1 MLKLLRK
8 IWDKMNEPQN
18 EKVLIVLLP
27 CLAILTAG
35 CILAPRLFYLA
46 GQAVIQDK
54 ADVPQST
61 EIIESAAPQ
70 SAGISTA
77 SGNTQ
82 FVPTSAPTQ
91 TSVPSPSVSE
101 SPTAK
106 VYLSAVSTEKD
117 LYVRIMDES
126 GAMLTGEKF
135 TLNFD
140 YPSGE
145 TYSFSSETDGT
156 CYLVRLEPG
165 EYTVRMADK
174 EGYVTA
180 EPVSCTVKAQVEYVQ
195 IEHIDEYLDVV
206 DNTAISQT
214 EIKTG
219 NDSGQTV
226 TPEIIVSVPEVS
238 GPNSTVTEEIPV
250 LDESGDIQYSYSF
263 DLGPGGFILLA
274 ESGLESQVIPMDE
287 NNDGIAEY
295 GLQWVSEGPDENG
308 IDQGYYEGVELYA
321 ADGKPLSVY
330 SVTATP
336 VTELVTT
343 LMGWQEID
351 GNTYYYDGYGNPV
364 VGLKSIDGK
373 LYYFNQYG
381 IKARSL
387 GIDVSFYNEGI
398 NWPAVKAQGID
409 FAIVRVG
416 GRGWETGLLYD
427 DVCFQQNLNGA
438 RAAGLKVGVYFYST
452 AIDAVEA
459 VQEASLVLE
468 RLNGTALDY
477 PIFIDV
483 EQSGDYPYGRS
494 DQLSKTMRNEIV
506 TAFCQTVINSGYRAG
521 VYSGQNFFANHIDHN
536 ALSQYYI
543 WLASYTSNNK
553 LPGYGGHYD
562 MWQFTDGGVV
572 NGIKGKVDMNVIF

>member
-1 MLKLLRK
+1 
-8 IWDKMNEPQN
+8 MNEPQN
-18 EKVLIVLLP
+18 EKVLIILLP
-27 CLAILTAG
+27 CIAILTAG
-35 CILAPRLFYLA
+35 CILAPRLFYFA
-46 GQAVIQDK
+46 GQTVHDEERT
-54 ADVPQST
+54 PQQT
-61 EIIESAAPQ
+61 VQISATP
-70 SAGISTA
+70 
-77 SGNTQ
+77 
-82 FVPTSAPTQ
+82 
-91 TSVPSPSVSE
+91 
-101 SPTAK
+101 SPTA
-106 VYLSAVSTEKD
+106 AVELPVAASVSPTVEPVASPTATSTPTSKAVLAASSTEKD
-117 LYVRIMDES
+117 LYVRVMDEN
-126 GAMLTGEKF
+126 GAMLTGERF
-135 TLNFD
+135 TLSFD

-145 TYSFSSETDGT
+145 SYSFKTETDGT

-165 EYTVRMADK
+165 EYTVSMEAAD
-174 EGYVTA
+174 GYTAA
-180 EPVSCTVKAQVEYVQ
+180 EPIRCNVKAQVEYVQ
-195 IEHIDEYLDVV
+195 IEHIDQYLDVV
-206 DNTAISQT
+206 DNTSLDQS

-219 NDSGQTV
+219 NDSGQVV
-226 TPEIIVSVPEVS
+226 TPEIIVTVPEAS
-238 GPNSTVTEEIPV
+238 GTNSTVTEEIPV

-263 DLGPGGFILLA
+263 DTGPNGFILLR
-274 ESGLESQVIPMDE
+274 ETGLESQVIPMDE

-295 GLQWVSEGPDENG
+295 GLQWISEGLDENG
-308 IDQGYYEGVELYA
+308 IDQGYYEGVELYNI
-321 ADGKPLSVY
+321 DGSPLGVY
-330 SVTATP
+330 SVTATA
-336 VTELVTT
+336 VTETVTT

-351 GNTYYYDGYGNPV
+351 GCTYYYDGYGNPV
-364 VGLKSIDGK
+364 TGLKNIDGK

-381 IKARSL
+381 IKAKSL

-398 NWPAVKAQGID
+398 NWSAVKAQGID

-521 VYSGQNFFANHIDHN
+521 VYSGQNFFANHIDHS
-536 ALSQYYI
+536 ALTQYYI
-543 WLASYTSNNK
+543 WLASYTSNNR
-553 LPGYGGHYD
+553 LPGFGGHYD

-572 NGIKGKVDMNVIF
+572 NGINGKVDMNVIY

>member
-1 MLKLLRK
+1 
-8 IWDKMNEPQN
+8 MNEPQN
-18 EKVLIVLLP
+18 EKILIILLP
-27 CLAILTAG
+27 CIAILTAS

-46 GQAVIQDK
+46 GQSVSDNMSESAQPAHEALPVST
-54 ADVPQST
+54 DVPTVNVDLQVSLPASP
-61 EIIESAAPQ
+61 IES
-70 SAGISTA
+70 
-77 SGNTQ
+77 
-82 FVPTSAPTQ
+82 V
-91 TSVPSPSVSE
+91 VPSVFPTP
-101 SPTAK
+101 SPTGRKAI
-106 VYLSAVSTEKD
+106 LSASSTEKD
-117 LYVRIMDES
+117 LFVRVMDENGS
-126 GAMLTGEKF
+126 ILTGERF
-135 TLNFD
+135 TLSFD

-145 TYSFSSETDGT
+145 SYSFQTETDGT

-165 EYTVRMADK
+165 EYTVNMADA
-174 EGYVTA
+174 EGYITA
-180 EPVSCTVKAQVEYVQ
+180 APIKCSVKSQVEYVQ
-195 IEHIDEYLDVV
+195 IEHIDEYLEVV
-206 DNTAISQT
+206 DNTALDQS

-219 NDSGQTV
+219 SDSGEV
-226 TPEIIVSVPEVS
+226 ITPEVIVTIPEAAGNNNV
-238 GPNSTVTEEIPV
+238 VTEEIPV
-250 LDESGDIQYSYSF
+250 LDESGDVQYSYSF
-263 DLGPGGFILLA
+263 DTGPNGFLLLA
-274 ESGLESQVIPMDE
+274 DSGAESQVIPMDE

-295 GLQWVSEGPDENG
+295 GLQWISEGPDENG
-308 IDQGYYEGVELYA
+308 IDQGYYEGVELYS

-330 SVTATP
+330 SITAKP
-336 VTELVTT
+336 ITETVTT

-351 GNTYYYDGYGNPV
+351 GKSYYYDGYGNPV
-364 VGLKSIDGK
+364 TGLKSIDGK

-381 IKARSL
+381 VKAKSL

-398 NWPAVKAQGID
+398 NWSAVKAQGID

-521 VYSGQNFFANHIDHN
+521 VYSGQNFFANHIDHS
-536 ALSQYYI
+536 ALTQYYI
-543 WLASYTSNNK
+543 WLASYTSNNR
-553 LPGYGGHYD
+553 LPGFGGHYD

-572 NGIKGKVDMNVIF
+572 NGIKGKVDMNAVF

>member
-1 MLKLLRK
+1 MIRLLKK
-8 IWDKMNEPQN
+8 IWNKMNEPQN
-18 EKVLIVLLP
+18 ERVLIILLP

-35 CILAPRLFYLA
+35 CILAPRLFYFA
-46 GQAVIQDK
+46 RVAV
-54 ADVPQST
+54 VPYESPLPIT
-61 EIIESAAPQ
+61 EQ
-70 SAGISTA
+70 TA
-77 SGNTQ
+77 MP
-82 FVPTSAPTQ
+82 VPTQSPMESYSPAPLPTSTVEPSSAPSSAPT
-91 TSVPSPSVSE
+91 S
-101 SPTAK
+101 K
-106 VYLSAVSTEKD
+106 FILSASSAERD
-117 LYVRIMDES
+117 LYVKVKDES
-126 GAMLTGEKF
+126 GNVVTGKKF

-145 TYSFSSETDGT
+145 RYSFQTETDGT

-165 EYTVRMADK
+165 EYTVSMAGS
-174 EGYVTA
+174 ETFSAA
-180 EPVSCTVKAQVEYVQ
+180 EPISCEVKARVEYVQ
-195 IEHIDEYLDVV
+195 IEDIDEYLVVV
-206 DNTAISQT
+206 DNTAIDQS

-219 NDSGQTV
+219 SDSGEV
-226 TPEIIVSVPEVS
+226 LAPEIIVTAPEAS
-238 GPNSTVTEEIPV
+238 GTNNTVVEDIPV
-250 LDESGDIQYSYSF
+250 LDESGDVKYSYSF
-263 DLGPGGFILLA
+263 DLGPNGYILL
-274 ESGLESQVIPMDE
+274 SDTRLESAVIPMDE
-287 NNDGIAEY
+287 NNDGTAEY
-295 GLQWVSEGPDENG
+295 GLQWVSEGLDENG
-308 IDQGYYEGVELYA
+308 IDQGYYEGVELFG

-336 VTELVTT
+336 VTETVTT

-381 IKARSL
+381 VKARSL

-398 NWPAVKAQGID
+398 NWAAVKAQGID
-409 FAIVRVG
+409 YAIVRVG
-416 GRGWETGLLYD
+416 GRGWESGLLYD

-494 DQLSKTMRNEIV
+494 DQLSKTARNEIV

-521 VYSGQNFFANHIDHN
+521 VYSGQNFFSNHIDH
-536 ALSQYYI
+536 ATLTQYYI
-543 WLASYTSNNK
+543 WLASYTSNNR
-553 LPGYGGHYD
+553 LPGFGGHYD
-562 MWQFTDGGVV
+562 MWQFTDSGVV
-572 NGIKGKVDMNVIF
+572 NGIKGKVDMNAIF

>member
-1 MLKLLRK
+1 MIKLFKKL
-8 IWDKMNEPQN
+8 WDKMNEPKN
-18 EKVLIVLLP
+18 ERVLIILLP
-27 CLAILTAG
+27 CIAILASG
-35 CILAPRLFYLA
+35 CILAPRLLYFA
-46 GQAVIQDK
+46 REAVIPEETAPAQHVQDM
-54 ADVPQST
+54 P
-61 EIIESAAPQ
+61 AAA
-70 SAGISTA
+70 SVTA
-77 SGNTQ
+77 SA
-82 FVPTSAPTQ
+82 VPTAP
-91 TSVPSPSVSE
+91 P
-101 SPTAK
+101 SPTAVPSETHSPTASTAPAIK
-106 VYLSAVSTEKD
+106 PVLVVSSTERD
-117 LYVRIMDES
+117 LYVRVKDENGNTIS
-126 GAMLTGEKF
+126 GDRF
-135 TLNFD
+135 TLSFD

-145 TYSFSSETDGT
+145 SYSFRTETDGS
-156 CYLVRLEPG
+156 CYLVQLEPG
-165 EYTVRMADK
+165 EYTVRMQDTA
-174 EGYVTA
+174 GYATA
-180 EPVSCTVKAQVEYVQ
+180 EPVKCNVKAQVEYVQ
-195 IEHIDEYLDVV
+195 IEDIDEYLVVV
-206 DNTAISQT
+206 DNTAIDQS

-219 NDSGQTV
+219 SDSGEV
-226 TPEIIVSVPEVS
+226 IAPEIIVTAPENTGS
-238 GPNSTVTEEIPV
+238 NNTVTEEIPV

-263 DLGPGGFILLA
+263 TTGPNGFLLLA
-274 ESGLESQVIPMDE
+274 ENGTESTVIPMDE

-295 GLQWVSEGPDENG
+295 GLQWVSEGPDADG
-308 IDQGYYEGVELYA
+308 IDQGYYEGVELYG
-321 ADGKPLSVY
+321 ADGKPLSIY

-336 VTELVTT
+336 VTELITT

-351 GNTYYYDGYGNPV
+351 GNSYYYDGYGNPV
-364 VGLKSIDGK
+364 TGLKSIDGK

-381 IKARSL
+381 VKAKSL

-494 DQLSKTMRNEIV
+494 DQLSKTLRNEIV

-521 VYSGQNFFANHIDHN
+521 VYSGQNFLANHIDHA
-536 ALSQYYI
+536 ALTQYYI
-543 WLASYTSNNK
+543 WLASYTSNNR
-553 LPGYGGHYD
+553 LPSFGGHYD

-572 NGIKGKVDMNVIF
+572 NGIKGKVDMNVIY